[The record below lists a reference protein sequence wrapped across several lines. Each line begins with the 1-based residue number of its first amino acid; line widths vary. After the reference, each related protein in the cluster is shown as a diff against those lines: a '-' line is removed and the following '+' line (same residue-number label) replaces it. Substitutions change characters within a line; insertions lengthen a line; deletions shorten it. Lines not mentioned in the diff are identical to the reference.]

1 MKIKRVINPSY
12 SYHKNKERLQKEAHE
27 RYQNLSEEEKEKR
40 DDIVANNIKIFLEIK
55 SFMQY
60 LLKKAFWKIDYDE

>member
-60 LLKKAFWKIDYDE
+60 LLKKAF

>member
-12 SYHKNKERLQKEAHE
+12 SYYHKNKERLQIEAHE
-27 RYQNLSEEEKEKR
+27 RYQNHSEEEKEKR
-40 DDIVANNIKIFLEIK
+40 DDILANNIKIFLEIK

-60 LLKKAFWKIDYDE
+60 LLKKAF